1 MRHCINDKVFYS
13 LLVIVGRS
21 VIEIVDEIK
30 NNKDLHESNQ
40 SFHWIDIEPNEENQG
55 KEKERKG
62 IFDSNRSSD
71 FLIDEIDDHGI
82 LVDYDR
88 RYSESI
94 EIQDSL
100 HLYSFE
106 DLKLF
111 TRVV

>member
-1 MRHCINDKVFYS
+1 MRHCIFDKVFYS
-13 LLVIVGRS
+13 LLGIVGRS

-40 SFHWIDIEPNEENQG
+40 SFHLIDVESNEENQE

-62 IFDSNRSSD
+62 RFSSNRSSD

-88 RYSESI
+88 RYSKSI
-94 EIQDSL
+94 EIRDSL
-100 HLYSFE
+100 RLNSFE
-106 DLKLF
+106 DLK
-111 TRVV
+111 